1 MALFPVSDDN
11 PLRTVSFQ
19 YVTVTLIALNVAV
32 FLWEISLGSALD
44 RAIFAYG
51 AIPAVLFGE
60 ARLPPGVAE
69 VPSWATL
76 FTSMFLHGGWMH
88 LLGNMLFL
96 WIFGDNVEDSM
107 GHVRY
112 LLFYLL
118 CGLIAALV
126 HALSDPGS
134 EIPVVGASGAIS
146 GVLGAY
152 LILHPRARLLVLAMS
167 VIPLRLP
174 AFIVL
179 GLWIV
184 LQFAGLGG
192 ASDIAFLAH
201 IGGFIAGA
209 ALIVPFR
216 RRGLPLFD
224 GMVGSVPIEP
234 ERVDR
239 DERRHARSIFPNTV
253 ARRGP
258 WER

>member
-1 MALFPVSDDN
+1 MALFPVSDEN
-11 PLRTVSFQ
+11 PLRNVSFQ
-19 YVTVTLIALNVAV
+19 YVTVTLIAVNVAV
-32 FLWEISLGSALD
+32 FLWEVSLGAQLE

-76 FTSMFLHGGWMH
+76 LTSMFLHGGWMH

-112 LLFYLL
+112 LVFYLL
-118 CGLIAALV
+118 CGVLAALV
-126 HALSDPGS
+126 HALSDPRS

-152 LILHPRARLLVLAMS
+152 LVLHPRARLLVLAMS

-174 AFIVL
+174 AFVVL

-184 LQFAGLGG
+184 MQFAGLGG
-192 ASDIAFLAH
+192 QSDIAFLAH
-201 IGGFIAGA
+201 IAGFIAGA

-216 RRGLPLFD
+216 RRGLPLLD
-224 GMVGSVPIEP
+224 GMVGSTPIVP
-234 ERVDR
+234 ERVER
-239 DERRHARSIFPNTV
+239 TERRHARSIFPNTV